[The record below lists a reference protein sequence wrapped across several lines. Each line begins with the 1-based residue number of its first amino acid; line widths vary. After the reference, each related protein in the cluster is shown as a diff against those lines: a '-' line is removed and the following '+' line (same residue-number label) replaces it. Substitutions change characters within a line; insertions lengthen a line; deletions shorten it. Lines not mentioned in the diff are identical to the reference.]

1 MIIAALQKRKKMK
14 REEIIKYLDQLENM
28 LVRIEKEKDTD
39 WKDVLYLTRALHYL
53 FKEVVKNERFL

>member
-1 MIIAALQKRKKMK
+1 MK